1 LTERG
6 LGRLLREAHRS
17 LSKAMQDQL
26 APYEITMSQWL
37 HLRELWEEDGINQ
50 VEIASRLGIEK
61 ASSTAV
67 LDALERRGW
76 ITRTRN
82 SANRRRV
89 DIFLTQDGIALQ
101 ARLVPLA
108 KAVNRIA
115 HRGLSTA
122 EILALERTMQV
133 ISGNLERYHREEPG
147 WTVDRVEE

>member
-1 LTERG
+1 

-37 HLRELWEEDGINQ
+37 HLRQLWEEDGINQ

-76 ITRTRN
+76 ITRSRN
-82 SANRRRV
+82 STNRRRV
-89 DIFLTQDGIALQ
+89 DIFLTPAGIELQ
-101 ARLVPLA
+101 ERLIPLA

-122 EILALERTMQV
+122 EILALERTIQT
-133 ISGNLERYHREEPG
+133 ISGNLERYHRREPG
-147 WTVDRVEE
+147 WTVDRDED